1 MKPNTINLIVL
12 SLIIAA
18 GAYWY
23 FFSGSGNQA
32 PLTQTASSGAT
43 QSEFPVPVGELQ
55 SISFDTSI
63 FSDPRYTSL
72 VDITTAV
79 QSEPAGRA
87 DPFAVIPGVTG
98 M

>member
-1 MKPNTINLIVL
+1 MKSNIINLIIL

-23 FFSGSGNQA
+23 FFAGTGNQA
-32 PLTQTASSGAT
+32 TLTQSSLGGTA
-43 QSEFPVPVGELQ
+43 QNEFPIPVSELQ
-55 SISFDTSI
+55 SLSFDTSI
-63 FSDPRYTSL
+63 FSDPKFTAL

-79 QSEPAGRA
+79 QPEPVGRA

>member
-1 MKPNTINLIVL
+1 MKSNTINIIIL

-23 FFSGSGNQA
+23 FFAGTGNQA
-32 PLTQTASSGAT
+32 PLTQSSSGSAA
-43 QSEFPVPVGELQ
+43 QSEFPVPVSELQ

-63 FSDPRYTSL
+63 FSDPKFTSL

-79 QSEPAGRA
+79 QPEPIGRP

>member
-1 MKPNTINLIVL
+1 MKSNTINLIIL

-23 FFSGSGNQA
+23 FFAGTGNQA
-32 PLTQTASSGAT
+32 PLTQSSSGGTA
-43 QSEFPVPVGELQ
+43 QSEFPIPVSDLQ
-55 SISFDTSI
+55 SLSFDTSI
-63 FSDPRYTSL
+63 FSDPRFTSL
-72 VDITTAV
+72 VDITIAV
-79 QSEPAGRA
+79 QPEPVGRS